1 MTSVWG
7 MDKHNEQM
15 RLARE
20 FVSTHGTLVGSNVGM
35 TAIYQNFKAWHA
47 LQGATYPPLK
57 RFRFRVVVRA
67 GAAKVNDTLGFSL

>member
-1 MTSVWG
+1 

-15 RLARE
+15 KLARE
-20 FVSTHGTLVGSNVGM
+20 FVSTHSDLIQSNVGM
-35 TAIYQNFKAWHA
+35 TAIYQGFKTWHA

-67 GAAKVNDTLGFSL
+67 AAGKQ